1 MHVRLGRILSFTPC
15 NGDTLPGA
23 FPPGAPGFGRAPLHA
38 REHGNSYIT
47 NARPYETNI
56 IPEPLIPMPL
66 PKIVVNLSL
75 QGQPV
80 GRVSA
85 SGTSVMNQSGL
96 RID

>member
-1 MHVRLGRILSFTPC
+1 MHIGPGRILSFTSC
-15 NGDTLPGA
+15 NGDTLPSA
-23 FPPGAPGFGRAPLHA
+23 LPPSAPGFERAPLHA
-38 REHGNSYIT
+38 CERGNSYIT
-47 NARPYETNI
+47 NAKPYETNI